1 MTTPKDHTPPIRRR
15 GLLMGTGAAALAATA
30 TAGGIAAAQEG
41 NAQSDDAAPAVRLRW
56 LGTNAWEFTAGA
68 ATVLIDPWV
77 SRFPTGAY
85 TPEGADPETKIEVH
99 EDVIDEHLPK
109 ADTILVTH
117 GHWDHIADVP
127 YLASRTGAT
136 VLGNET
142 HLNLLRAMEA
152 PEAQLSQ
159 VLGGELYQFGAGTGD
174 GYTVEVFRSSHSA
187 AGEHKQI
194 QFGGTRP
201 GAVPK
206 RPKKIK
212 DLIEGGSLTYL
223 VDFGGVSFFNAGSA
237 SFHEHEIAHLRPTAV
252 FVQPGG
258 KHTPDYVERLLAA
271 TGFPPYVI
279 ATHWDD
285 FDKPL
290 TEPAVPGGD
299 PANVEKLRER
309 VAAASPDSEF
319 LVIDHLESHDF

>member
-1 MTTPKDHTPPIRRR
+1 MTDTADPTPPIRRR
-15 GLLMGTGAAALAATA
+15 GLLKGTGVAALAASA
-30 TAGGIAAAQEG
+30 TAGGIAFAQT
-41 NAQSDDAAPAVRLRW
+41 DDAAAEPTVRLRW
-56 LGTNAWEFTAGA
+56 LGTNAWEFTTAT

-85 TPEGADPETKIEVH
+85 TPEGADPETAIEVH
-99 EDVIDEHLPK
+99 EDVVDEHLPR

-117 GHWDHIADVP
+117 GHWDHITDVP
-127 YLASRTGAT
+127 YLAKRTGAT
-136 VLGNET
+136 VLGTET
-142 HLNLLRAMEA
+142 HLNLLRAMDA

-159 VLGGELYQFGAGTGD
+159 VVGGELYRFGMTTD
-174 GYTVEVFRSSHSA
+174 SPYTVEVFRSSHSA
-187 AGEHKQI
+187 SGEHKRI
-194 QFGGTRP
+194 LFGGTRP
-201 GAVPK
+201 GQVPK

-212 DLIEGGSLTYL
+212 DLVDGGSLTYL
-223 VDFGGVSFFNAGSA
+223 IDFGGVSFFNAGSA
-237 SFHEHEIAHLRPTAV
+237 NFHEHEIAGLRPTAV

-258 KHTPDYVERLLAA
+258 GHTPRYVERLLEA

-285 FDKPL
+285 FDHPL

-299 PANVEKLRER
+299 WEALRDR

-319 LVIDHLESHDF
+319 LLIDHLESHDF

>member
-1 MTTPKDHTPPIRRR
+1 MTTATDHTPPIRRR
-15 GLLMGTGAAALAATA
+15 GLLMGTGAAAIAATA
-30 TAGGIAAAQEG
+30 TAGGIAAAQEEDT
-41 NAQSDDAAPAVRLRW
+41 QSDDATTPAVRLRW
-56 LGTNAWEFTAGA
+56 LGTNAWEFTTET
-68 ATVLIDPWV
+68 ATVLVDPWV

-85 TPEGADPETKIEVH
+85 TAEGADPETEIEVH

-127 YLASRTGAT
+127 YLSTRTGAT
-136 VLGNET
+136 VLGTES
-142 HLNLLRAMEA
+142 HLNLLRAMDA

-159 VLGGELYQFGAGTGD
+159 VLGGELYQFD

-187 AGEHKQI
+187 GGEHKQI
-194 QFGGTRP
+194 LFGGTRP
-201 GAVPK
+201 GQVPK

-223 VDFGGVSFFNAGSA
+223 IDFGGVSFFNAGSA
-237 SFHEHEIAHLRPTAV
+237 NFHEHEIAHLRPTAV

-258 KHTPDYVERLLAA
+258 GHTPEYVERLLEA

-290 TEPAVPGGD
+290 TEPAVAGG
-299 PANVEKLRER
+299 NVEALRER

-319 LVIDHLESHDF
+319 LLIDHLESHDF

>member
-1 MTTPKDHTPPIRRR
+1 MTTAKDHTPPIRRR

-30 TAGGIAAAQEG
+30 TAGGIAAAQT
-41 NAQSDDAAPAVRLRW
+41 DDAAAPAVRLRW
-56 LGTNAWEFTAGA
+56 LGTNAWEFTAGE
-68 ATVLIDPWV
+68 ATVLVDPWV

-99 EDVIDEHLPK
+99 EDAVDEHLPR

-136 VLGNET
+136 VLGTET
-142 HLNLLRAMEA
+142 HLNLLRAMGA

-159 VLGGELYQFGAGTGD
+159 VLGGELYQFE

-187 AGEHKQI
+187 SGEHKQI

-223 VDFGGVSFFNAGSA
+223 LDFGGVSFFNAGSA
-237 SFHEHEIAHLRPTAV
+237 NFHEHEIAHLRPTAV

-258 KHTPDYVERLLAA
+258 KHTPDYVERLLEA

-285 FDKPL
+285 FDQPL
-290 TEPAVPGGD
+290 TEPAVPGGN
-299 PANVEKLRER
+299 PANVDLLRER

>member
-1 MTTPKDHTPPIRRR
+1 MTTPVDPTPLIRRR

-30 TAGGIAAAQEG
+30 TAGGIAAAQE
-41 NAQSDDAAPAVRLRW
+41 NDTDAEAAPTVRLRW
-56 LGTNAWEFTAGA
+56 LGTNAWEFTTDM

-85 TPEGADPETKIEVH
+85 TSEGADPETDIEVH
-99 EDVIDEHLPK
+99 EDVVDEHLPK

-127 YLASRTGAT
+127 YLAKQTGAT
-136 VLGNET
+136 VLGTET

-159 VLGGELYQFGAGTGD
+159 LVGGELYQFD

-187 AGEHKQI
+187 SGEHKQI
-194 QFGGTRP
+194 LFGGTRP
-201 GAVPK
+201 GSVPK

-212 DLIEGGSLTYL
+212 DLVEGGSLTYL
-223 VDFGGVSFFNAGSA
+223 LDFGGVSFFNAGSA
-237 SFHEHEIAHLRPTAV
+237 SFHEPEIAGIRPTAV

-258 KHTPDYVERLLAA
+258 KHTPEYVERLLEA

-290 TEPAVPGGD
+290 TEPAVAGGD
-299 PANVEKLRER
+299 VEALRER

-319 LVIDHLESHDF
+319 LLIDHLESHDF

>member
-1 MTTPKDHTPPIRRR
+1 MTTANDHSPPIRRR
-15 GLLMGTGAAALAATA
+15 GLLMGTGAVALAATA
-30 TAGGIAAAQEG
+30 TAGGIAAAQEEDT
-41 NAQSDDAAPAVRLRW
+41 QSEAAPAVRLRW
-56 LGTNAWEFTAGA
+56 LGTNAWEFTTPY

-85 TPEGADPETKIEVH
+85 TPEGADPETRIEVY

-136 VLGNET
+136 VLGTET
-142 HLNLLRAMEA
+142 HLNLLRAMDA
-152 PEAQLSQ
+152 PEAQFSQ
-159 VLGGELYQFGAGTGD
+159 VLGGELYRFGEAAD
-174 GYTVEVFRSSHSA
+174 EGYTVEVFRSSHSA
-187 AGEHKQI
+187 SGEHKQI

-206 RPKKIK
+206 RPKQIK
-212 DLIEGGSLTYL
+212 DLIEGGSLTYCL
-223 VDFGGVSFFNAGSA
+223 DFGGVSFFNAGSA
-237 SFHEHEIAHLRPTAV
+237 NFHEHEIAHLRPTAV

-258 KHTPDYVERLLAA
+258 KHMPDYVERLLAA
-271 TGFPPYVI
+271 TGFPRYVI

-290 TEPAVPGGD
+290 TEPAVPGGN
-299 PANVEKLRER
+299 PNNVEVLRER

>member
-1 MTTPKDHTPPIRRR
+1 MSPMTTATDPTPPMRRR
-15 GLLMGTGAAALAATA
+15 GLLIGTGAAALATTA
-30 TAGGIAAAQEG
+30 TAGGIAAAQT
-41 NAQSDDAAPAVRLRW
+41 DDAAAPAVRLRW
-56 LGTNAWEFTAGA
+56 LGTNAWEFTTET

-85 TPEGADPETKIEVH
+85 TAEGADPETEIEVH

-127 YLASRTGAT
+127 YLATRTGAT
-136 VLGNET
+136 VLGTET
-142 HLNLLRAMEA
+142 HLNLLRAMDA

-159 VLGGELYQFGAGTGD
+159 VLGGELYQFE

-187 AGEHKQI
+187 SGEHKQI
-194 QFGGTRP
+194 LFGGTRP
-201 GAVPK
+201 GQVPK
-206 RPKKIK
+206 RPKQIK

-223 VDFGGVSFFNAGSA
+223 IDFGGVSFFNAGSA

-258 KHTPDYVERLLAA
+258 GHTPGYVERLLEA
-271 TGFPPYVI
+271 TGFPPFVI

-290 TEPAVPGGD
+290 TEPAVPGG
-299 PANVEKLRER
+299 NVEALRER

-319 LVIDHLESHDF
+319 LLIDHLESHDF

>member
-1 MTTPKDHTPPIRRR
+1 MTTPKDPTPPIRRR
-15 GLLMGTGAAALAATA
+15 GLLIGGGVAALAATA
-30 TAGGIAAAQEG
+30 TAGGIAAAQT
-41 NAQSDDAAPAVRLRW
+41 DDAATPAVRLRW
-56 LGTNAWEFTAGA
+56 LGTNAWEFTTPS

-85 TPEGADPETKIEVH
+85 TPEGADPETDIEVF
-99 EDVIDEHLPK
+99 EDVVDEHLPK

-127 YLASRTGAT
+127 YLAKRTGAT
-136 VLGNET
+136 VLGTET
-142 HLNLLRAMEA
+142 HLNLLRAMDA
-152 PEAQLSQ
+152 PEGQLSQ
-159 VLGGELYQFGAGTGD
+159 VVGGELYQFAANTD
-174 GYTVEVFRSSHSA
+174 APYTVEVFRSSHSA
-187 AGEHKQI
+187 KGEHKQI
-194 QFGGTRP
+194 EFGGTRP

-223 VDFGGVSFFNAGSA
+223 IDFGGLSFFNAGSA
-237 SFHEHEIAHLRPTAV
+237 NFHEHEIAGIRPTAV
-252 FVQPGG
+252 FLQPGG
-258 KHTPDYVERLLAA
+258 GHTPSYVERLLEA

-285 FDKPL
+285 FDHPL
-290 TEPAVPGGD
+290 TEPGVIGGD
-299 PANVEKLRER
+299 WKALRDR

-319 LVIDHLESHDF
+319 LLIDHLESHDF